1 MEEKNVYAEETTVKE
16 HQDMMCGV
24 FDDLKEVLAK
34 GIEKGVSPIEA
45 HGMLVNLIFSVHCGG
60 LNRLH
65 ESMAVG
71 QEIEGKINDL
81 FNDLFKD
88 LGGIHVG

>member
-1 MEEKNVYAEETTVKE
+1 MEEKKVYSEKTTVKE

-45 HGMLVNLIFSVHCGG
+45 HGMLVNLILSVHCGG
-60 LNRLH
+60 LHRLH
-65 ESMAVG
+65 ASMAVG
-71 QEIEGKINDL
+71 QEIESEIKDL

-88 LGGIHVG
+88 LGGTHVG